1 MQNVT
6 DEYKSAYDDFI
17 NTITNNSNDISA
29 CQSAFDNLATAY
41 IYNSGALDN
50 LTLDTKDA
58 TIAMLEQMGVANAE
72 EVVTKTLALQTDYL
86 AVSKEFAASKSKE
99 LAAATWEEVVSF
111 MDEQQYSEEA
121 RVKLAELALA
131 KITCNGTVLDFSG
144 DISNLIG
151 YIEIL
156 GGATNAL
163 KALNDAKSG
172 KSFMYGGKE
181 NADALAKQAKKE
193 VQDALNKASNY
204 SYKVNY
210 SGGSATNSAKNKAS
224 KSSGSGSGS
233 SSPTKETKQ
242 EFNWVDRKL
251 DVLSKKT
258 EDLSEAFDEAYSVD
272 DKDKAYVNYLSAIQ
286 EEIDGNNAAI
296 DFYQQKL
303 NEIGLSYEWIAKV
316 QQGAFD
322 ISTITD
328 QSLIDQIQ
336 QYQSI
341 YEKILGLQDNVQ
353 ALEQKRQKAEAD
365 HAKDVVETYEKE
377 IEEFQKV
384 IDKRK
389 AIVGLKETFG
399 LSASSKDL
407 KAEQDAYGRQI
418 NRIEEQ
424 NRALY
429 ELMKTTTYG
438 SEAWQIYNDKLEDN
452 RNSIADLVQSLADL
466 ATELA
471 NLPLDKLDK
480 YLEKNSQ
487 TNELYDAKISNATS
501 AKKKNSLINKE
512 ISLLKK
518 DNKKTQA
525 TVKETKK
532 NLSATIKDFS
542 SAKNTDK
549 KYAPSYQHT
558 KIDSCYKKIRSY
570 TKSKKQIPSSLISQ
584 LAEEGHSNLA
594 QAATNYNAA
603 LVANETA
610 QATAKLTAET
620 TKTQLAEKTKAKF
633 DNYQTEYERKQ
644 SKISHNANMWSSKM
658 DLSQAKGYLDSE
670 IWYNQLI
677 AYEQKNQASLA
688 AESKK
693 LQNQLDTAVAN
704 GSIKK
709 NSDEWWDMVDSINA
723 VNEALEKGKVTLQE
737 YKNQLD
743 QIKFDN
749 FDYLQDQIS
758 RITSESD
765 FYINLMSNKDLTD
778 DNGLTDYGLATLG
791 LHYQNY
797 DTLLAQ
803 AQKYGDEIAKINAD
817 LANDPNNTTLIAQ
830 LQEYED
836 AQRDC
841 ILAAEKEKNA
851 VIDLKKKGYDSLID
865 SLSDVIDKYKEFIRN
880 AKDAYDYQN
889 NIAEQ
894 SDNIN
899 SLKKKIA
906 AYSTMSGNE
915 ELAAKLQ
922 QAQKDLTTAQKNLE
936 ETMYDKYI
944 SDTENILDDLLD
956 ELEEFVNELYN
967 NLEEQFKMD
976 RETANANADKIN
988 TTITSLANEYGIKI
1002 SDALKNIWSNG
1013 GYTPEKGFNDVC
1025 SKIDELIV
1033 NSNLGADK
1041 EADALVYNDVKD
1053 KYNKNMSSYET
1064 SANSASNSYNSAVA
1078 NKNNINNA
1086 YKSAK
1091 QESDKLKKERDL
1103 LKAQRDAIG
1112 KEFGKN
1118 SVQYKNANDSYS
1130 VANNKYTKA
1139 KQKTDK
1145 LKQELEIAKQ
1155 NELYTQQERDR
1166 TQSEYGSVLASN
1178 KNVVQ
1183 DFLNKIVNATTSKSA
1198 DQMTELDKV
1207 INQLT
1212 GGYIED
1218 YNVQQLANLLGTS
1231 TNVQEIL
1238 NILQKLGFSWVI
1250 SHSAMKYKSGS
1261 KNIPY
1266 DQLAWTQDGG
1276 GEMIYRSTDGAILT
1290 PLGKGDK
1297 VFTNQMSE
1305 NLWELAKMNPV
1316 QFSGVNVTPT
1326 LPAFERNVGGGDVNI
1341 SFGDLTLPDVTN
1353 SAEFAS
1359 TVKGVMRDAM
1369 CNDAKTIKCMTE
1381 VVSSQQ
1387 LGKGVGRANLY
1398 RH

>member
-1 MQNVT
+1 M
-6 DEYKSAYDDFI
+6 
-17 NTITNNSNDISA
+17 
-29 CQSAFDNLATAY
+29 
-41 IYNSGALDN
+41 
-50 LTLDTKDA
+50 
-58 TIAMLEQMGVANAE
+58 
-72 EVVTKTLALQTDYL
+72 
-86 AVSKEFAASKSKE
+86 
-99 LAAATWEEVVSF
+99 
-111 MDEQQYSEEA
+111 
-121 RVKLAELALA
+121 
-131 KITCNGTVLDFSG
+131 
-144 DISNLIG
+144 
-151 YIEIL
+151 
-156 GGATNAL
+156 
-163 KALNDAKSG
+163 
-172 KSFMYGGKE
+172 
-181 NADALAKQAKKE
+181 
-193 VQDALNKASNY
+193 
-204 SYKVNY
+204 
-210 SGGSATNSAKNKAS
+210 
-224 KSSGSGSGS
+224 
-233 SSPTKETKQ
+233 
-242 EFNWVDRKL
+242 
-251 DVLSKKT
+251 
-258 EDLSEAFDEAYSVD
+258 SEAFDEAYSVD

-286 EEIDGNNAAI
+286 EEIDGNNSAI
-296 DFYQQKL
+296 GFYQQKL

-328 QSLIDQIQ
+328 QTLIDQIQ

-452 RNSIADLVQSLADL
+452 RNSVADLVQSLADL

-512 ISLLKK
+512 MSLLKK

-525 TVKETKK
+525 TAKETKK

-570 TKSKKQIPSSLISQ
+570 TKIKKQIPSSLISQ

-644 SKISHNANMWSSKM
+644 NAISSKANVWSSKM

-743 QIKFDN
+743 QIKFNN

-817 LANDPNNTTLIAQ
+817 LANDPNNTNLIAQ

-851 VIDLKKKGYDSLID
+851 VIDLKKKGYDELID
-865 SLSDVIDKYKEFIRN
+865 SLSDVIQKYKEFIRN

-967 NLEEQFKMD
+967 NLEEQFEMD
-976 RETANANADKIN
+976 RKTANANADKIN
-988 TTITSLANEYGIKI
+988 TTITTLANEYGIKI

-1025 SKIDELIV
+1025 SKIDKLIDA
-1033 NSNLGADK
+1033 SNLQADQ

-1053 KYNKNMSSYET
+1053 KYNKNLSSYENNVST
-1064 SANSASNSYNSAVA
+1064 TQNNY
-1078 NKNNINNA
+1078 NNIV
-1086 YKSAK
+1086 S
-1091 QESDKLKKERDL
+1091 Q
-1103 LKAQRDAIG
+1103 
-1112 KEFGKN
+1112 KN
-1118 SVQYKNANDSYS
+1118 DISSQLA
-1130 VANNKYTKA
+1130 KA
-1139 KQKTDK
+1139 KEKLAKYVVQKTDK
-1145 LKQELEIAKQ
+1145 NGNITTTYKKGYKAQKKKVDDLKEQLKQIKIDEQSAKDIFSEAQ
-1155 NELYTQQERDR
+1155 NAYN
-1166 TQSEYGSVLASN
+1166 SVLASN

-1218 YNVQQLANLLGTS
+1218 YNIKQLADLLGTS

-1238 NILQKLGFSWVI
+1238 NMLQKLGFSWVI

-1316 QFSGVNVTPT
+1316 QFSGVNITPT

-1369 CNDAKTIKCMTE
+1369 CNDTKTIKCMTE

-1387 LGKGVGRANLY
+1387 LGKGVGKANLY
-1398 RH
+1398 RR